1 MAYIPP
7 IDREI
12 KDFYRTHCESVYRG
26 CTFLAAGRADP
37 AELTRQV
44 FWRLLKKGYEFTS
57 DADAKAWMLMQA
69 ARLCKKGREEKNG
82 EEAAADPFAGLRRL
96 SMKDRLTA
104 LLYYCEGMRKA
115 DIAACY
121 GRPGFA
127 VSRRLKRIKG
137 IFRDSDASGLLR
149 RDIRE
154 PWQSI
159 AFPLE
164 QREAILEEI
173 LSAKPDTSKT
183 RGGRWHPRGQW
194 SSWLFLLAVLA
205 LVLGCAWYA
214 ADKTGLTDQA
224 AQLWSGLQ
232 QKLKEARQTEPPT
245 EPSAQPPQTMGEAG
259 DPEAAYGEILAK
271 YVTAIEEG
279 WDFSRCDREDINVTV
294 SNLESPTD
302 LRYALLDLDRDG
314 TEELL
319 ISDGSLIYDLY
330 AVEEGQVIH
339 VLRGAE
345 RNAYALTRDMLILN
359 TGSNG
364 AASTVYTLYRY
375 FSGNLIVD
383 TQVIFDAAQDPENP
397 WFRGY
402 GTPESSSPITEEEA
416 QAFLDANKPV
426 ALNLPDITAFPQ

>member
-7 IDREI
+7 LDREI
-12 KDFYRTHCESVYRG
+12 KDFYRAHCESVYRG
-26 CTFLAAGRADP
+26 CTFLAAGQGDP

-44 FWRLLKKGYEFTS
+44 FWKLLKKGYEFTS

-69 ARLCKKGREEKNG
+69 AKLCKKGREEKKE
-82 EEAAADPFAGLRRL
+82 EEAAAPFAGLGRL

-121 GRPGFA
+121 GRPAFA
-127 VSRRLKRIKG
+127 VSRRLKRIRKT
-137 IFRDSDASGLLR
+137 FQDSDASGLLR

-159 AFPLE
+159 SFPRE
-164 QREAILEEI
+164 QREALLEEI
-173 LSAKPDTSKT
+173 LASKPDTSKT
-183 RGGRWHPRGQW
+183 RGGKWHPRGQW
-194 SSWLFLLAVLA
+194 GSWVFLLALLA
-205 LVLGCAWYA
+205 AMLTGAWYA
-214 ADKTGLTDQA
+214 ADRTGLTDQA
-224 AQLWSGLQ
+224 ARLWSGLQ
-232 QKLKEARQTEPPT
+232 QKIEEAIQTEPPT
-245 EPSAQPPQTMGEAG
+245 EPSVQPPQTLGEAA
-259 DPEAAYGEILAK
+259 DPEAAYGEILAG

-279 WDFSRCDREDINVTV
+279 WDHARCEEAGINVTV

-302 LRYALLDLDRDG
+302 LRYALLDLDSDG
-314 TEELL
+314 TRELL

-330 AVEEGQVIH
+330 GVAEGQVIH

-364 AASTVYTLYRY
+364 AASTIYTLYRY
-375 FSGNLIVD
+375 FSGNLILD
-383 TQVIFDAAQDPENP
+383 TQVIFDAAQDPETP
-397 WFRGY
+397 WLRGY
-402 GTPESSSPITEEEA
+402 GTAESSSPITEEEA
-416 QAFLDANKPV
+416 QAFLDGNKPV